1 MYRIRQLW
9 LPLTLAFYVSLAL
22 STVIGQRG
30 LLHFWKLQQELETLE
45 GTVLSLLRENEAL
58 RDRITRLQHDDEF
71 LEKIVREEL
80 GYVREKEFVYRFHDS
95 SASSTP

>member
-1 MYRIRQLW
+1 M
-9 LPLTLAFYVSLAL
+9 LAFYVLLAL
-22 STVIGQRG
+22 STVVGQRG
-30 LLHFWKLQQELETLE
+30 ILHFWRLQQELETLE
-45 GTVLSLLRENEAL
+45 VNVLSLLRENKAL

-80 GYVREKEFVYRFHDS
+80 GYAREKEFVYRFHDS